1 LASILRQLFQ
11 AGSDPRYREER
22 ARLDLWRARIL
33 SGYCAV
39 LYPSFWLL
47 DLVVYP
53 ERARLFGLM
62 RAGVV
67 ALAVPLLMTTYMP
80 PRPWIAPAA
89 RALAV
94 IATTAVGYMCA
105 ATEGFRS
112 NYVIGVIIC
121 LMAISTIELFHMAQ
135 LLAVHGGVL
144 VSYAGMNTWLAPHP
158 ATPDVVSSLAFLSG
172 ASCFCVVASGLL
184 EYQRQRLF
192 EAQALLGVRN
202 GELER
207 ANQHQREFLRT
218 ITHELRTPLN
228 ATLGFVDLIR
238 ESEAQLSAANLRR
251 LERIAGGSRRLLQII
266 NDILDLSKIEAGRLA
281 TKSAPFNVFELLD
294 EVGQLTRGLLHHRDV
309 EVVVEAPL
317 DLILQ
322 SDEAR
327 VRQILINLA
336 GNAAKF
342 TPSGRITLRAT
353 ATEEGGVEMAVID
366 TGVGIPDAQHAR
378 VFEAFT
384 QTAEGASKGGTG
396 LGLNIVSRLMGL
408 LGGVVGMRSE
418 VDRGT
423 TFTLRFPKTFQRGSD
438 GRRSYR
444 G

>member
-1 LASILRQLFQ
+1 MILRQLFQ

-22 ARLDLWRARIL
+22 VRLDVWRARIL

-39 LYPSFWLL
+39 LYPSFWFL

-67 ALAVPLLMTTYMP
+67 ALAVPLLIVTYMA

-89 RALAV
+89 RMLAV
-94 IATTAVGYMCA
+94 MATTAVGYMCA

-144 VSYAGMNTWLAPHP
+144 VSYAGMNRWLAPHP

-172 ASCFCVVASGLL
+172 ASCFCIVASGLL
-184 EYQRQRLF
+184 EYQRHRLF

-238 ESEAQLSAANLRR
+238 ESEAQLSTANLRR
-251 LERIAGGSRRLLQII
+251 LERISGGSRRLLQII
-266 NDILDLSKIEAGRLA
+266 NDILDLSKIEAEVRAIQCLRAARRSGTVDARPPSSPRRGGRRRGASGPDTPLRRSSRA
-281 TKSAPFNVFELLD
+281 SDLD
-294 EVGQLTRGLLHHRDV
+294 QPRRQCREVH
-309 EVVVEAPL
+309 A
-317 DLILQ
+317 
-322 SDEAR
+322 
-327 VRQILINLA
+327 VRQHH
-336 GNAAKF
+336 AARIRDGGWRRGDG
-342 TPSGRITLRAT
+342 GR
-353 ATEEGGVEMAVID
+353 
-366 TGVGIPDAQHAR
+366 
-378 VFEAFT
+378 
-384 QTAEGASKGGTG
+384 
-396 LGLNIVSRLMGL
+396 
-408 LGGVVGMRSE
+408 
-418 VDRGT
+418 
-423 TFTLRFPKTFQRGSD
+423 
-438 GRRSYR
+438 
-444 G
+444 